1 MILPWFSENMPSAL
15 ADRTGCPAAAP
26 PGTGNIRVTMSAES
40 LGSCLSSDCVSLY
53 RGQRQRYTQREI
65 KSDMSHM

>member
-26 PGTGNIRVTMSAES
+26 PGTGNIRVNMSAES
-40 LGSCLSSDCVSLY
+40 LGSCLSSDCVSL
-53 RGQRQRYTQREI
+53 
-65 KSDMSHM
+65 